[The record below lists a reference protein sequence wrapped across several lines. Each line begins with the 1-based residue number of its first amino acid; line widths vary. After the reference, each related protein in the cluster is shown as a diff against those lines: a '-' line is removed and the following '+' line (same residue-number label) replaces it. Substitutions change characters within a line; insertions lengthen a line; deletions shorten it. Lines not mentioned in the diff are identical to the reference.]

1 MLKLFTFFLVLFF
14 THLSIAEV
22 YQYELKGSY
31 KLESSV
37 KKPVKFSLRWS
48 EENGD
53 IVGTYSDDYFARFAE
68 VSGEGSYLGRTF
80 IVKFPE
86 DKRGVRSITILSAVS
101 KDAKTGTSMP
111 VSVITRDTRG
121 NPLMTVES
129 KTAFTVLSKPTVAQ
143 LQEETSCSEGFGALS
158 GYCGIYAGLL
168 AEDRDSRNRCNLL
181 FADAVRLEL
190 SDSGMIYLHLGEVNE
205 LINTPGHSIGRI
217 PVNPE
222 NRSIDL
228 MTRVCGPL
236 SGVNSSSES
245 CKRIHLT
252 GDFSMEGND
261 RQFEGSYTI
270 SEEGTNMSCLYTLSM
285 NRQQ

>member
-1 MLKLFTFFLVLFF
+1 MLKLFTFFFIFVFS
-14 THLSIAEV
+14 HLGFAEI

-31 KLESSV
+31 KLESSI
-37 KKPVKFSLRWS
+37 KKPVKFTLRWS
-48 EENGD
+48 EDKGD
-53 IVGTYSDDYFARFAE
+53 IIGSYSDDYFARFAE

-86 DKRGVRSITILSAVS
+86 EKRGVRSITLLSATTE
-101 KDAKTGTSMP
+101 APKTGTTVP
-111 VSVITRDTRG
+111 VSVITRDVRG
-121 NPLMTVES
+121 NPLSTVET
-129 KTAFTVLSKPTVAQ
+129 KTAFNVLSNQTVAQ
-143 LQEETSCSEGFGALS
+143 LQEETACTEGFGVLS

-168 AEDRDSRNRCNLL
+168 AEDRDRRNRCNLL

-190 SDSGMIYLHLGEVNE
+190 ADSGMVYLHLGEVNE

-217 PVNPE
+217 PVSPE
-222 NRSIDL
+222 DRSIDL

-245 CKRIHLT
+245 CKRIHLN

-261 RQFEGSYTI
+261 RKFEGTYTI
-270 SEEGTNMSCLYTLSM
+270 TEEGTNMSCLYTLSM